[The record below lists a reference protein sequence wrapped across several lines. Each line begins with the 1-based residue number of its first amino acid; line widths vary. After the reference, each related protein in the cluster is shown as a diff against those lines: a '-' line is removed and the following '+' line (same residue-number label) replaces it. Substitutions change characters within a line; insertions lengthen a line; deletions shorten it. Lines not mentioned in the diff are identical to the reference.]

1 MSPLEN
7 LSDEKLVNL
16 WNQYCD
22 DTNLYP
28 DHIYPNNDETFLMF
42 QLTVRQVLTAQKQG
56 VYDFDHQWLYID
68 GYANPKS
75 CNISNLVIFSDSD
88 MTYDRPTV
96 MHGDISLIQEQ
107 NKVI

>member
-1 MSPLEN
+1 MSPLEK

-22 DTNLYP
+22 AVNLYP
-28 DHIYPNNDETFLMF
+28 DHIYPNDDETFEML
-42 QLTVRQVLTAQKQG
+42 QLTIRQVVKAQKHG

-75 CNISNLVIFSDSD
+75 CNDPIRLMELEDLEEFVIE
-88 MTYDRPTV
+88 
-96 MHGDISLIQEQ
+96 HELI
-107 NKVI
+107 

>member
-42 QLTVRQVLTAQKQG
+42 QLTVRQVLTAQMQG

-75 CNISNLVIFSDSD
+75 CNDPIRLMDLEELEEFVIE
-88 MTYDRPTV
+88 
-96 MHGDISLIQEQ
+96 HELI
-107 NKVI
+107 